1 MFEITLISKKVYLLS
16 FGLSLFLS
24 LAITKIL
31 ITVLSRIKFL
41 QKYSKEGSVNSSKM
55 VLPFGGIAVI
65 LSFLITLWV
74 FLYAGVVESSNI
86 YLFQVIS
93 LGVTLML
100 FLGIYDDLVEG
111 TLGIK
116 ITIQVAIALLLYYF
130 GFHFENMGDWK
141 ILKFFLFFFV
151 VIWIIGITNSANL
164 IDGED
169 GLASGIFLLAFL
181 TLFLFYLNR
190 GAFEASLLSI
200 VLAGSILGFLIFNF
214 PPAKIILGDSG
225 SLPIGLLASL
235 ISLLPLVQGFTDE
248 IFLAIPIVVFMVPLV
263 DTWLAF
269 FRRIVNG
276 KNPFSKDKN
285 HIHHRMIRLGLSPTQ
300 CVSILLVIGLYFD
313 VVSMLPIFYIH
324 LSQNFLPYFFIF
336 IIINVI
342 VLLNIL
348 NDIEKKKKLKS
359 IEIANNKH

>member
-1 MFEITLISKKVYLLS
+1 MFESTLISKKVYLLG

-41 QKYSKEGSVNSSKM
+41 QKFSKEGSVNSSKK
-55 VLPFGGIAVI
+55 VLPFGGVAVV

-74 FLYAGVVESSNI
+74 FLYAGAVDSRNI

-93 LGVTLML
+93 LGFTLMFL
-100 FLGIYDDLVEG
+100 LGIYDDLVEG
-111 TLGIK
+111 SLGIK
-116 ITIQVAIALLLYYF
+116 ITIQVAIALSLYYF
-130 GFHFENMGDWK
+130 GFHVEKIGDWT
-141 ILKFFLFFFV
+141 ILKYFSLFFV
-151 VIWIIGITNSANL
+151 VFWIMGITNSANL

-169 GLASGIFLLAFL
+169 GLAGGIFLLACL

-200 VLAGSILGFLIFNF
+200 IIAGSILGFLIFNL

-235 ISLLPLVQGFTDE
+235 ISLLPYIQGFTDE
-248 IFLAIPIVVFMVPLV
+248 IYLVVPIVVLMVPIV

-276 KNPFSKDKN
+276 KNPFSKDKK
-285 HIHHRMIRLGLSPTQ
+285 HVHHRLIRLGLSPMQ
-300 CVSILLVIGLYFD
+300 SVSILLTIGLYFD
-313 VVSMLPIFYIH
+313 LISLLPILYID
-324 LSQNFLPYFFIF
+324 LVPNFVPYFFIF
-336 IIINVI
+336 IMINIAVMLS
-342 VLLNIL
+342 LLG
-348 NDIEKKKKLKS
+348 DFEEKTLRRK
-359 IEIANNKH
+359 E